1 MQVQRSE
8 STSALRRGS
17 VTLIPTT
24 GNLPGGRG
32 APLSKSLTINSRSLS
47 SGLTAAVGGDGPLVR
62 LSPPAEG
69 TATALAGS
77 GRQPPARRSS
87 VGSMLVKATGN
98 RLEALVARPLPGL
111 QPRPPATVAAAA
123 SRNEDDLSGFHRA
136 TEVGTVAA
144 AARAAQNQRDMPRAP
159 ANVRDHAQAKSS
171 AGGGNLVLR
180 ASTGSIPSEPA
191 HSAGIVVATS
201 SLGGGGEAGGGQ
213 SAVFPPPA
221 RASQPLLPSIV
232 SRPPAQPPTQA
243 PRPRRQ
249 TREPPHSEARISD
262 ASGGDSGPSSG
273 EDFLTATPH
282 VGSAAGAT
290 RSLAASR
297 SIIGDWAKSRSV
309 AAQH

>member
-17 VTLIPTT
+17 GTLIPTT

-32 APLSKSLTINSRSLS
+32 APLSKSLTIKSRSLS
-47 SGLTAAVGGDGPLVR
+47 SGLTAAGGGGDGPLVR

-69 TATALAGS
+69 AATALASS

-111 QPRPPATVAAAA
+111 QARPPAAAAA
-123 SRNEDDLSGFHRA
+123 SRIEEDLSGFHRV
-136 TEVGTVAA
+136 TEVGTATAA
-144 AARAAQNQRDMPRAP
+144 SRAAQNQRDVPRAP

-201 SLGGGGEAGGGQ
+201 SLGGGGEAGGGLA
-213 SAVFPPPA
+213 AVFPPPA

-243 PRPRRQ
+243 PRPRQQ

-262 ASGGDSGPSSG
+262 ASGDGGPSSG